1 MRQCWKCDIC
11 GKTFLLKEQCLE
23 HEKAHYPY
31 LDYKQI
37 AYLIAQNDR
46 NREICDFCKNA
57 YYVYGCELSCSCERE
72 CIKNGYNK
80 FIPNDKLLEIINEG
94 IKDS

>member
-1 MRQCWKCDIC
+1 MKQCWKCDIC
-11 GKTFLLKEQCLE
+11 GKTFLLKEQCLK
-23 HEKAHYPY
+23 HEKAHYPC
-31 LDYKQI
+31 LNYKQI

-57 YYVYGCELSCSCERE
+57 YYVYGCELDCSFMKE

-94 IKDS
+94 TKDS